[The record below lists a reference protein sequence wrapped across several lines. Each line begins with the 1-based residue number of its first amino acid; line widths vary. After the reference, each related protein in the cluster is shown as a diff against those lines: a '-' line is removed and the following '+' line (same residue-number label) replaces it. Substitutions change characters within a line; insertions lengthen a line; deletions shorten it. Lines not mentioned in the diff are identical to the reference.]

1 MNNFEFLSDK
11 PEYRLF
17 SKDCVDAEKA
27 FHNSFDSC
35 VKLVRTALDAAIKW
49 AYSKDKKFSP
59 ASDNLF
65 DLISNP
71 VFERAIGKN
80 LSDKLHYC
88 RKAGNEA
95 IHNEKEFS
103 AQEAQ
108 QCLRNLFDFVQW
120 LDNRYGKNFVPRTF
134 NSLNGAKN
142 ILQTELCGMKL
153 NTPIFAASGTFGFG
167 EEFENFVDLKRLGGV
182 MVKCITLKPRRGND
196 GVRITETPSGMLNCI
211 GLENPGVEKFL
222 TEILPRIKNKMNV
235 IVNVSGSSVEDYGKL
250 AKLLDV
256 DGVAAI
262 ELNISCPNVKDGG
275 IIFGTDEQQA
285 AKVTTVA
292 KKNTRKPVIVKL
304 SPNVTDITKIA
315 RACESAGADCL
326 SLINT
331 LMGMEIN
338 IHTWRPTL
346 GNITGG
352 LSGGAIKPVALR
364 MVWQVAN
371 AVKIPII
378 GMGGAVSGA
387 DVIEF
392 MLAGARLVALG
403 TGLFLKPDLILDVK
417 KDILAYMDRFK
428 IDDINS
434 IVGVVELN

>member
-1 MNNFEFLSDK
+1 MNNFSFLNDK
-11 PEYRLF
+11 PEYRNF
-17 SKDCVDAEKA
+17 SKDCIDAEAA
-27 FHNSFDSC
+27 FKNSYDSC

-49 AYSKDKKFSP
+49 VYVKDKKFSS
-59 ASDNLF
+59 ASDNLY
-65 DLISNP
+65 DLISNQT
-71 VFERAIGKN
+71 FEREVGKN
-80 LSDKLHYC
+80 LADKLHYC
-88 RKAGNEA
+88 RKAGNAA

-103 AQEAQ
+103 ADEAQ
-108 QCLRNLFDFVQW
+108 QCLKNLFDFVQW
-120 LDNRYGKNFVPRTF
+120 LDNRYGKNFTPRTF
-134 NSLNGAKN
+134 KNSSCAEN
-142 ILQTELCGMKL
+142 ILQTELCGINL
-153 NTPIFAASGTFGFG
+153 PTPIFAASGTFGFG
-167 EEFENFVDLKRLGGV
+167 EEFENFVDLKKLGGV

-196 GVRITETPSGMLNCI
+196 GVRITETPSGMLNAI

-222 TEILPRIKNKMNV
+222 AEILPRIKNKMNI

-275 IIFGTDEQQA
+275 IIFGTDERQA
-285 AKVTTVA
+285 ASVTSAA
-292 KKNTRKPVIVKL
+292 KKSTSKPVIVKL

-315 RACESAGADCL
+315 RACENSGADCL

-378 GMGGAVSGA
+378 GMGGIRSASDA
-387 DVIEF
+387 AEF
-392 MLAGARLVALG
+392 FLAGASAVAIG
-403 TGLFLKPDLILDVK
+403 TANFAEPSITMKIADDLEKYLRSCGLKNIRDLIG
-417 KDILAYMDRFK
+417 K
-428 IDDINS
+428 IK
-434 IVGVVELN
+434 V

>member
-1 MNNFEFLSDK
+1 
-11 PEYRLF
+11 
-17 SKDCVDAEKA
+17 
-27 FHNSFDSC
+27 
-35 VKLVRTALDAAIKW
+35 TAVDAAIKW
-49 AYSKDKKFSP
+49 VYAAENKS

-65 DLISNP
+65 ELISN
-71 VFERAIGKN
+71 AGLDKN
-80 LSDKLHYC
+80 LADKLHYC
-88 RKAGNEA
+88 RTAGNAA
-95 IHNEKEFS
+95 IHNQKEFS
-103 AQEAQ
+103 ADEAQ
-108 QCLRNLFDFVQW
+108 ACLKNLFDFVQW
-120 LDNRYGKNFVPRTF
+120 IDGRYGKNFMPRTF
-134 NSLNGAKN
+134 NTAENL
-142 ILQTELCGMKL
+142 LQTELCGIKL

-182 MVKCITLKPRRGND
+182 MVKCLTLKPRRGND

-222 TEILPRIKNKMNV
+222 SSILPRIKDKMTV
-235 IVNVSGSSVEDYGKL
+235 VVNVSGSSVEDYGRL

-275 IIFGTDEQQA
+275 IIFGTDERQAAAVTQA
-285 AKVTTVA
+285 AK
-292 KKNTRKPVIVKL
+292 KFTRKPVIVKL

-315 RACESAGADCL
+315 RACESSGADCL

-352 LSGGAIKPVALR
+352 LSGGAVKPVALR

-378 GMGGAVSGA
+378 GMGGIRSASDA
-387 DVIEF
+387 AEF
-392 MLAGARLVALG
+392 FLAGASAIAVGTANFSEPSITMQIADGLEKYLRSCGLKNIRELVG
-403 TGLFLKPDLILDVK
+403 
-417 KDILAYMDRFK
+417 K
-428 IDDINS
+428 IKI
-434 IVGVVELN
+434 

>member
-1 MNNFEFLSDK
+1 MNNFSFLNDK
-11 PEYRLF
+11 PEYRNF
-17 SKDCVDAEKA
+17 SKDCIDAEAA
-27 FHNSFDSC
+27 FKNSYDSC

-49 AYSKDKKFSP
+49 VYVKDKKFSS
-59 ASDNLF
+59 ASDNLY
-65 DLISNP
+65 DLISNQT
-71 VFERAIGKN
+71 FEREVGKN
-80 LSDKLHYC
+80 LADKLHYC
-88 RKAGNEA
+88 GKAGNAA

-103 AQEAQ
+103 ADEAQ
-108 QCLRNLFDFVQW
+108 QCLKNLFDFVQW
-120 LDNRYGKNFVPRTF
+120 LDNRYGKNFTPRTF
-134 NSLNGAKN
+134 KNSSCAEN
-142 ILQTELCGMKL
+142 ILQTELCGINL
-153 NTPIFAASGTFGFG
+153 PTPIFAASGTFGFG
-167 EEFENFVDLKRLGGV
+167 EEFENFVDLKKLGGV

-196 GVRITETPSGMLNCI
+196 GVRITETPSGMLNAI

-222 TEILPRIKNKMNV
+222 AEILPRIKNKMNI

-275 IIFGTDEQQA
+275 IIFGTDERQA
-285 AKVTTVA
+285 ASVTSAA
-292 KKNTRKPVIVKL
+292 KKSTSKPVIVKL

-315 RACESAGADCL
+315 RACENSGADCL

-378 GMGGAVSGA
+378 GMGGLRSASDA
-387 DVIEF
+387 AEF
-392 MLAGARLVALG
+392 FLAGASAVAIG
-403 TGLFLKPDLILDVK
+403 TANFAEPSITMKIADDLEKYLRSCGLKNIRDLIG
-417 KDILAYMDRFK
+417 K
-428 IDDINS
+428 IK
-434 IVGVVELN
+434 V